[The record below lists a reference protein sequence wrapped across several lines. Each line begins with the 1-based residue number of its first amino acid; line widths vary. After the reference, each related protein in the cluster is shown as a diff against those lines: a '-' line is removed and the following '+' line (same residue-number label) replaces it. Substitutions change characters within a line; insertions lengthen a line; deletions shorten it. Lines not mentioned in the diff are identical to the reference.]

1 MTTSAAP
8 GLPSVR
14 LARALGGLLVIAG
27 LSAILA
33 LFVSI
38 AVHPDV
44 RTALDTT
51 LGPDRPS
58 LVLAVLDRFGLLVP
72 GLVFGLGA
80 GSVGLGVRVAQRGAG
95 AIRMARDLALWATLF
110 SVGLAVV
117 RVARGVPWWPVG
129 EPSAVGGA
137 AFGEFASGTAAAVAL
152 ALLAILARVGLA
164 RLARDPTLPTEPLTA
179 RETRGAWNLL
189 LPALLILVMVAARP
203 LEATVV
209 TSLTDKRFAS
219 SAVPQFVGLQNYRE
233 LLTVRIDELE
243 CRREDD
249 GSCALNRDGEV
260 RWNTLPVEALREGY
274 RTAYVWNLPFVT
286 APDTALSLSALD
298 EQWVRSIWVTV
309 VFTVLSVS
317 GELLLGLFIA
327 LTVHSSFRGR
337 GAMRAV
343 MLIPWAI
350 PTVVSARLWEL
361 MLDDTRAGVL
371 NQALL
376 SLGFIDAPLAWLTDP
391 SLQLPSVIL
400 IDVWKTAPFMALL
413 LLAGLQVIPKELYES
428 ARVDGASPF
437 REFFAITLPLLR
449 PAIGVALIFRTLDAL
464 RVFDLFQVLLGRAQ
478 QSMSTYNFDVLINN
492 QQAGYAS
499 AIGVL
504 IFLLIFVF
512 AVAYV
517 RVLGVNRE

>member
-1 MTTSAAP
+1 MTTSSAP

-14 LARALGGLLVIAG
+14 LARLLGGLLAVAGLGAIVLLVLSIAG
-27 LSAILA
+27 
-33 LFVSI
+33 
-38 AVHPDV
+38 HTDV
-44 RTALDTT
+44 RAALDPT

-72 GLVFGLGA
+72 SLVLGLGA
-80 GSVGLGVRVAQRGAG
+80 GGVGLGIRVALRSAG
-95 AIRMARDLALWATLF
+95 AIRLARDLALWAVIF
-110 SVGLAVV
+110 AIGLAVV
-117 RVARGVPWWPVG
+117 RAAGDVPWWPVG
-129 EPSAVGGA
+129 GPSAFIDAASGRSA
-137 AFGEFASGTAAAVAL
+137 AFAL
-152 ALLAILARVGLA
+152 AVLALGIRVGLT
-164 RLARDPTLPTEPLTA
+164 RLAADPTLPTEPLAA

-203 LEATVV
+203 LEATIV

-219 SAVPQFVGLQNYRE
+219 DTVPEFVGLQNYRE

-243 CRREDD
+243 CRRDDD
-249 GSCALNRDGEV
+249 GACALNRDGDV

-309 VFTVLSVS
+309 VFTVVSVS

-376 SLGFIDAPLAWLTDP
+376 SIGVIDAPLAWLTNP

>member
-1 MTTSAAP
+1 MPTPDAP
-8 GLPSVR
+8 PPPAVR
-14 LARALGGLLVIAG
+14 LARLLGGFLAFAG
-27 LSAILA
+27 LGAIL
-33 LFVSI
+33 LLLLSI

-44 RTALDTT
+44 RAGFDAS
-51 LGPDRPS
+51 LGAERPS
-58 LVLAVLDRFGLLVP
+58 WILAILDRFGLLVP
-72 GLVFGLGA
+72 ALVTGLGTA
-80 GSVGLGVRVAQRGAG
+80 AIALGVRVAQRRAG
-95 AIRMARDLALWATLF
+95 AIRLARDLALWASIF
-110 SVGLAVV
+110 AVGLV
-117 RVARGVPWWPVG
+117 VARAAQGVPWG
-129 EPSAVGGA
+129 AVDGPPGLLA
-137 AFGEFASGTAAAVAL
+137 ASGGLAAAVAL
-152 ALLAILARVGLA
+152 AGLAIASRLLLA
-164 RLARDPTLPTEPLTA
+164 RLANDPTLETEPLPA
-179 RETRGAWNLL
+179 REMRAAWNLL

-203 LEATVV
+203 LEATIV
-209 TSLTDKRFAS
+209 TSFTDKRFAS
-219 SAVPQFVGLQNYRE
+219 DTVPQFVGLQNYRD
-233 LLTVRIDELE
+233 LLTVRLDELE
-243 CRREDD
+243 CRRDDD
-249 GSCALNRDGEV
+249 GACALDRDGDV

-274 RTAYVWNLPFVT
+274 RTAYVWNLPLLT
-286 APDTALSLSALD
+286 GADTAWSLSALD
-298 EQWVRSIWVTV
+298 ERWVRSIWTTI
-309 VFTVLSVS
+309 VFTAVSVS

-376 SLGFIDAPLAWLTDP
+376 SLGAIDAPLAWLTDP
-391 SLQLPSVIL
+391 ALQLPSVIL

-428 ARVDGASPF
+428 ARVDGASRL

-499 AIGVL
+499 AVGVL